1 MFITVLLC
9 TALRYMH
16 CKECKSWIKETRNNA
31 LSSENSPHSVSGV
44 EGAIWQRRRSYSRW
58 LSACSYKHRVLFNRK
73 CMVDCVRRK
82 DSLLLIERNKM
93 RDSREGGAIECFK
106 EGKCKIKLAESLTR
120 LQKDRNQILNNK
132 TEDNFSSS
140 MSDLKR

>member
-1 MFITVLLC
+1 
-9 TALRYMH
+9 
-16 CKECKSWIKETRNNA
+16 
-31 LSSENSPHSVSGV
+31 
-44 EGAIWQRRRSYSRW
+44 
-58 LSACSYKHRVLFNRK
+58 
-73 CMVDCVRRK
+73 MVDCVRRK